1 MSHLPLASG
10 PASAVHLKKDPALQG
25 ESGTGFQNWLRMCF
39 RRLARVRDSGD
50 IEKEIEQLIDEGEQ
64 RGLISEDEGEMI
76 QGIFSFR
83 DMIAREIMVPR
94 TDVAYAPVDAS
105 VSDITQLVIQS
116 GHSRIPIYE
125 GNIDNIIG
133 ILHAKDLLGLC
144 GPGESNLRGILRPP
158 QFIPET
164 KKISDVL
171 KDLRES
177 KSHIAIVIDE
187 YGGMAGVLTL
197 EDIIEEIIG
206 DIADEYDADED
217 LIVEHEDGTV
227 SVHARLDVEELE
239 DHLGVELPD
248 GKFES
253 VGGFVMSLLGRV
265 PEVGERVVY
274 QELEMVIE
282 AADTRKIE
290 KIRVR
295 KLSPEQALQPEAD
308 GSTSS

>member
-1 MSHLPLASG
+1 
-10 PASAVHLKKDPALQG
+10 
-25 ESGTGFQNWLRMCF
+25 MCF
-39 RRLARVRDSGD
+39 RRLARVQDRGN

-94 TDVAYAPVDAS
+94 TDVAYAPIDAS
-105 VSDITQLVIQS
+105 VAEVTQLVIQS

-125 GNIDNIIG
+125 GNIDNIVG
-133 ILHAKDLLGLC
+133 ILHAKDLLGIC
-144 GPGESNLRGILRPP
+144 GTGESNLRNILREPH
-158 QFIPET
+158 FIPET

-206 DIADEYDADED
+206 DIADEYDSDED
-217 LIVEHEDGTV
+217 LMVEHDDGSV
-227 SVHARLDVEELE
+227 SVDARLDVEELE
-239 DHLGVELPD
+239 DHFEIELPE
-248 GKFES
+248 GKYES

-274 QELEMVIE
+274 QSIELLIE
-282 AADTRKIE
+282 AANTRKIE
-290 KIRVR
+290 RIRVSR
-295 KLSPEQALQPEAD
+295 VSPDQPE
-308 GSTSS
+308 TSSGESSPSH

>member
-1 MSHLPLASG
+1 MQHW
-10 PASAVHLKKDPALQG
+10 LK
-25 ESGTGFQNWLRMCF
+25 MCF
-39 RRLARVRDSGD
+39 RRLARVQDQTD

-94 TDVAYAPVDAS
+94 TDVAYAPVDAG
-105 VSDITQLVIQS
+105 VADVTRLVIES

-125 GNIDNIIG
+125 GNVDNVIG

-144 GPGESNLRGILRPP
+144 GTGESDLRPILRKPH
-158 QFIPET
+158 FIPET

-206 DIADEYDADED
+206 DIADEYDAEES
-217 LIVEHEDGTV
+217 LIVDHEDGSV
-227 SVHARLDVEELE
+227 SVHARVDVEELE
-239 DHLGVELPD
+239 DHLEVDLPD

-253 VGGFVMSLLGRV
+253 VGGFVMSILGRV
-265 PEVGERVVY
+265 PEVGERVIY
-274 QELEMVIE
+274 QNLEMVIE
-282 AADTRKIE
+282 AANTRKIE
-290 KIRVR
+290 KIRVQKITGNR
-295 KLSPEQALQPEAD
+295 DPQLNGESGLA
-308 GSTSS
+308 T

>member
-1 MSHLPLASG
+1 VVLA
-10 PASAVHLKKDPALQG
+10 ASLVFVQHLKKEPALPG
-25 ESGTGFQNWLRMCF
+25 ESSTGFHNWLRMCF
-39 RRLARVRDSGD
+39 RRLARVQDRGN

-64 RGLISEDEGEMI
+64 QGLISEDEGEMI

-144 GPGESNLRGILRPP
+144 GVGESNLRDILRRP

-206 DIADEYDADED
+206 DIVDEYDADEN
-217 LIVEHEDGTV
+217 LIVEHEDGSV
-227 SVHARLDVEELE
+227 SVHARVDVEELE
-239 DHLGVELPD
+239 DHFGVDLPD

-265 PEVGERVVY
+265 PDVGERVVY
-274 QELEMVIE
+274 QDLEMVIE
-282 AADTRKIE
+282 AANDRKIE
-290 KIRVR
+290 KIRVQ
-295 KLSPEQALQPEAD
+295 KLSPESAQLLNGDPVP
-308 GSTSS
+308 SP